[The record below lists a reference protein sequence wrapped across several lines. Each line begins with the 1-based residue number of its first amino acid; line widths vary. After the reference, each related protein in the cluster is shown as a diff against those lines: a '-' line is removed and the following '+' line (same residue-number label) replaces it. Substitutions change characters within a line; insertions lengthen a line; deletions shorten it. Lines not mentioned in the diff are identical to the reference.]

1 MAARRTGAE
10 TSAPERL
17 RIRAEGIVQGVGF
30 RPHVHRIATELDLGG
45 FVLNDSRG
53 VLVEV
58 EGRPAD
64 VEAFARRLADEAPP
78 AAAIERLIREP
89 LRARRRAALRDPRL
103 RRRR

>member
-10 TSAPERL
+10 TSAPQRL

-58 EGRPAD
+58 EGARPTS
-64 VEAFARRLADEAPP
+64 RRS
-78 AAAIERLIREP
+78 
-89 LRARRRAALRDPRL
+89 RAGSPT
-103 RRRR
+103 RRRRGARSSA